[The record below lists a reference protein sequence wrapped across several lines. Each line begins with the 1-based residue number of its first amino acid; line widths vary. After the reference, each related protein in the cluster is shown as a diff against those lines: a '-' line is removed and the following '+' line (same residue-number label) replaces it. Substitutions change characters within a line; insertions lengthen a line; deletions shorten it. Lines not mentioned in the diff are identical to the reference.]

1 MKLSKKNGTD
11 SIMKLSKKND
21 TQTYSP
27 NITNNKIKTRINF
40 SSIDN
45 LNPMEIFNSYYT
57 TPKYYQIDSIE
68 DYIKCVLKLSSSYY
82 ELAFRGEPNI
92 YSDTIASVFRTN
104 SNSYIPDM
112 LKKEYYREIGHSLMS
127 LEQEN
132 FLSYSQHHGLPTE
145 LLDITKIPLYAL
157 YFACS
162 ENPESQIGI
171 VHIYNIEQA
180 LDLSSLTTNYSFNN
194 QIFDINKYIMN
205 YYVHDTIEVDNFFE
219 VFTNFLNRNSTCT
232 NRLLGEVSIY
242 LNDLEVYITDYY
254 VHDTIEVDNF
264 FEVFTNFLNRNST
277 CTNRLLGEVSIYLND
292 LEVYITDYVKEQLTD
307 REIKILELLST
318 YKLKYAEF
326 DRLLGEVS
334 IYLNDLEV
342 YITDYVKEQLTDR
355 EIKILELLSTY
366 KLKYAEFD
374 SLYSFGIEITNS
386 ILELDEISPS
396 PSKKYKNY
404 CNFSKFSFNKNLIQ
418 IYLELLGMA
427 FKIFD
432 LIIGAIEKD
441 DPLQNAKEVDTFMK
455 NFFLP
460 PLPLIKYSPSVKFDR
475 IKTQEGE
482 FIYQIYKIYKAQL
495 FMDGEEVKRS
505 TRINLLVQKI
515 NSNTRLVIT
524 NKQKILKQ
532 LDYLGIN
539 RKLIFPDSDNIAL
552 YIKDKY
558 M

>member
-1 MKLSKKNGTD
+1 MVDKTQSDNQIKQDNQVEASKKNKSLKTLLKEIEKKHSTD

-27 NITNNKIKTRINF
+27 NIKNNKIKTRINF

-242 LNDLEVYITDYY
+242 LNDLEVYITDY
-254 VHDTIEVDNF
+254 
-264 FEVFTNFLNRNST
+264 
-277 CTNRLLGEVSIYLND
+277 
-292 LEVYITDYVKEQLTD
+292 
-307 REIKILELLST
+307 
-318 YKLKYAEF
+318 
-326 DRLLGEVS
+326 
-334 IYLNDLEV
+334 
-342 YITDYVKEQLTDR
+342 VKEQLTDR

-374 SLYSFGIEITNS
+374 SLYSFGIKITNS

-427 FKIFD
+427 FEIFD